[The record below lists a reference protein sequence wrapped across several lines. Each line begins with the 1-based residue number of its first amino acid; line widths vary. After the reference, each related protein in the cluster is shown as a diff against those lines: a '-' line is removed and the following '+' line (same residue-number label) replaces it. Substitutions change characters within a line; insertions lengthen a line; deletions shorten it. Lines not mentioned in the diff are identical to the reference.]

1 MITVKLYGL
10 LRLDTGLQQVQTEA
24 ATARDLRPAILRE
37 FQRLCPAANIKKRD
51 LDGCVLMVN
60 GTTPKPNTPLS
71 ETDEVLLFPPVC
83 GG

>member
-10 LRLDTGLQQVQTEA
+10 LRLDTGLAQAAVEA
-24 ATARDLRPAILRE
+24 ETVRDLRPALLKE
-37 FQRLCPAANIKKRD
+37 FHRLCPAVKITKRD
-51 LDGCVLMVN
+51 LDGCVLLVN
-60 GTTPKPNTPLS
+60 GTTPKPNLPLS